1 MAKLTITHEFDTDN
15 MSSEDRQLLERLNKN
30 MAMAMALWDIRHN
43 MIRDVQRNLDA
54 DFARNPSKEITYNDA
69 IEAISEAIDNILDEH
84 GIRVDA
90 MID

>member
-1 MAKLTITHEFDTDN
+1 MAKLTITYEFDTDN

-30 MAMAMALWDIRHN
+30 MAMAMALWDIRNN
-43 MIRDVQRNLDA
+43 MFRDVQRDLDA
-54 DFARNPSKEITYNDA
+54 DFAKNPAKEITYNDA
-69 IEAISEAIDNILDEH
+69 IETISDAIDNILDEH